1 MYRSLYRG
9 STVINIMHGCGK
21 SVKSERGSA
30 PREGRQ
36 CLKLF
41 IEERESY
48 LI

>member
-36 CLKLF
+36 CLNYSLKRGNH
-41 IEERESY
+41 I
-48 LI
+48 